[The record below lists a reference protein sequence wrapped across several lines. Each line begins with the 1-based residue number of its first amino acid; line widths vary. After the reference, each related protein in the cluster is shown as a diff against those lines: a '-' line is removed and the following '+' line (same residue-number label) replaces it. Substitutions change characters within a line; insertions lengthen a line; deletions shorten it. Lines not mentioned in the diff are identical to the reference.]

1 MPRIPKILLIVICS
15 MMSALS
21 IMAADVHGAGPFKV
35 VNKFPLAG
43 EGRWDYLIVDNQSR
57 RLFLSRTSHVVVLNA
72 DSGQSVGEVA
82 DTPGV
87 HGIALA
93 PELGVG
99 FVSDGG
105 ENKVTVFDLQT
116 LKTQEKIDTGGNPDS
131 IVYDP
136 DDKLVFV
143 QNGKSS
149 SSTVIDASSRKVV
162 ATIPMPGKPE
172 FAVYDG
178 KGSMYINIEDKSS
191 IVHVDAASKQ
201 VKDTW
206 KLTGCEEPSGLAI
219 DRKTRTLFAAC
230 DNKVLAVVNADSG
243 KVSQTLPIGEDCDA
257 VAYDPETGYVFASA
271 GAGKL
276 TVIRKGK
283 GGKYSVVQNLS
294 SPPGSK
300 TMALDAGKHQIYL
313 PSAKFNGDPTGH
325 PRPSVVPGSAA
336 MLVIAGSKQG
346 K

>member
-1 MPRIPKILLIVICS
+1 MPRIFRIFSIVIFS
-15 MMSALS
+15 IMSALS
-21 IMAADVHGAGPFKV
+21 VSAADAHGAGPFKV
-35 VNKFPLAG
+35 VNKFALTG
-43 EGRWDYLIVDNQSR
+43 EGRWDYLIVDHQSG
-57 RLFLSRTSHVVVLNA
+57 RLFLSRTNHVVVLDA

-105 ENKVTVFDLQT
+105 ENKVTVFDLQS
-116 LKTQEKIDTGGNPDS
+116 LKAQQKIDTGSNPDS

-136 DDKLVFV
+136 DAKLVFA
-143 QNGKSS
+143 QNGKSN
-149 SSTVIDASSRKVV
+149 SSTVIDASKREVV
-162 ATIPMPGKPE
+162 ATIPLPGKPE

-191 IVHVDAASKQ
+191 LVHVDVASKQ

-219 DRKTRTLFAAC
+219 DRKSRTLFAAC
-230 DNKVLAVVNADSG
+230 DNKVLAVVDADSG
-243 KVSQTLPIGEDCDA
+243 KVTQTLPIGDDCDA

-271 GAGKL
+271 GEGKL
-276 TVIRKGK
+276 TVIRKGN

-294 SPPGSK
+294 SPRV
-300 TMALDAGKHQIYL
+300 
-313 PSAKFNGDPTGH
+313 
-325 PRPSVVPGSAA
+325 PRPWRWIQGSTRFTCLQRSSLAILPNVLA
-336 MLVIAGSKQG
+336 HQ
-346 K
+346 